1 MSTTNAAMARRSR
14 HTARAE
20 NTSVATEVRGKLVLR
35 DKRDRL
41 PKDRAACSGIQLA
54 VIWDVES
61 LLNPVRYTPQLH
73 VAPAL

>member
-1 MSTTNAAMARRSR
+1 MARRSR